1 MGIPSVKN
9 RVGMSVTGTPGTGTI
24 TLNAAESSY
33 QSFATAYGANA
44 NVDVLIVD
52 GTAWEVARDCTYT
65 HSGTTL
71 SRGTLE
77 ASSTGSA
84 ISLTGS
90 AKVYVTASAER
101 LRKGQQ
107 GYLEHSSHNGTAA
120 VTGVVGTLHVFTG
133 LTADRDFTLP
143 ATAAVGDRIGV
154 TFPAGSASYEI
165 LLKSASGDKIN
176 NVDCSSTEWSRLF
189 IAGETVIFRCIDGST
204 VDWVVE
210 YDGRIPCTGLM
221 YLASDADGESAATV
235 TLPTSASN
243 PASWTTINSN
253 GVTVDTATGKF
264 TVRRNGIY
272 HAHCAG
278 RAKDTLVSG
287 KYYQILIY
295 KNGSELDGATI
306 VTNGTNLIKVNA
318 SIPAVSLNAGD
329 YLQLYYMSQD
339 GNVGLRGSGTSIS
352 FIGIA
357 EVI

>member
-1 MGIPSVKN
+1 MALPSIKN
-9 RVGMSVTGTPGTGTI
+9 RVGNATATTGTGTI
-24 TLNAAESSY
+24 TLGAAESGY
-33 QSFATAYGANA
+33 QSFSAAYGANA
-44 NVDVLIVD
+44 NVDILIED
-52 GTAWEVARDCTYT
+52 GTAWEIARDCTYT

-71 SRGTLE
+71 TRGTLE

-84 ISLTGS
+84 ISLSGS
-90 AKVYVTASAER
+90 AKVYVIESAER
-101 LRKGQQ
+101 MRRTVG
-107 GYLEHSSHNGTAA
+107 GYLEHASHDGTAA

-133 LTADRDFTLP
+133 LTANRDFTLP
-143 ATAAVGDRIGV
+143 ASAAAGDRVGV
-154 TFPAGSASYEI
+154 TFPAGSASYGI

-204 VDWVVE
+204 VDWMVE
-210 YDGRIPCTGLM
+210 QDGRIPCTGLM
-221 YLASDADGESAATV
+221 YAASDADGESAATA
-235 TLPTSASN
+235 TLPTSAST

-272 HAHCAG
+272 HVHCAG
-278 RAKDTLVSG
+278 RPKDALASG

-306 VTNGTNLIKVNA
+306 VTNGTNLVKVHA
-318 SIPAVSLNAGD
+318 SIPAASLNAGD
-329 YLQLYYMSQD
+329 YLQLYYLSQD
-339 GNVGLRGSGTSIS
+339 GNVGMRGAGTSMS

>member
-1 MGIPSVKN
+1 MAVPNLKN
-9 RVGMSVTGTPGTGTI
+9 RVGMSVSGTPGTGTI
-24 TLNAAESSY
+24 TLNAAESGY
-33 QSFATAYGANA
+33 QSFATAYAANA

-107 GYLEHSSHNGTAA
+107 GYLEHSSHDGTAA

-176 NVDCSSTEWSRLF
+176 NVDCSATEWSRLF
-189 IAGETVIFRCIDGST
+189 IAGETVIFRCVDAST

-210 YDGRIPCTGLM
+210 YDGRIPQCCEM
-221 YLASDADGESAATV
+221 YLSTAAASTETANTFTKATNKSGVWTNSVDVGSLADASTGKITFRRACKAIICGASRASANQNNQTFYSLGLYLNGALKWFAQLTHSSSAAST
-235 TLPTSASN
+235 PTTPS
-243 PASWTTINSN
+243 
-253 GVTVDTATGKF
+253 TADVYTF
-264 TVRRNGIY
+264 
-272 HAHCAG
+272 
-278 RAKDTLVSG
+278 S
-287 KYYQILIY
+287 
-295 KNGSELDGATI
+295 
-306 VTNGTNLIKVNA
+306 
-318 SIPAVSLNAGD
+318 AGD
-329 YLQLYYMSQD
+329 YIEHYYRSSA
-339 GNVGLRGSGTSIS
+339 GSSGAAITYNFFSVSEIL
-352 FIGIA
+352 
-357 EVI
+357 

>member
-1 MGIPSVKN
+1 MALPSIKN
-9 RVGMSVTGTPGTGTI
+9 RVGNATATTGTGTI
-24 TLNAAESSY
+24 TLGAAESGY
-33 QSFATAYGANA
+33 QSFSAAYGANA
-44 NVDVLIVD
+44 NVDILIED
-52 GTAWEVARDCTYT
+52 GTAWEIARDCTYT

-71 SRGTLE
+71 TRGTLE

-84 ISLTGS
+84 ISLSGS
-90 AKVYVTASAER
+90 AKVYVIESAER
-101 LRKGQQ
+101 VRRTVG
-107 GYLEHSSHNGTAA
+107 GYLEHASHDGAAA

-143 ATAAVGDRIGV
+143 ASAAEGDRIGV

-243 PASWTTINSN
+243 PASWTTINSD

-339 GNVGLRGSGTSIS
+339 GNVGLRGTGTSMS